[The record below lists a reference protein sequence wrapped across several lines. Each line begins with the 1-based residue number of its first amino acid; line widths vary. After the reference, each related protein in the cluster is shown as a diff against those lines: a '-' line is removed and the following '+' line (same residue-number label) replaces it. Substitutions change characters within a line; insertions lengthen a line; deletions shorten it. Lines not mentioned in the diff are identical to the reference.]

1 MHGVIGVITLAITT
15 IYIFYFTKAC
25 VKKNYYDAND
35 YEHYDEY
42 EYEVGKPLLRF
53 TAISFLVL
61 CIIFFTAGCVM
72 LNRLRLYFVD
82 FYKESGCKLWTANI
96 LLTLPLTFRS
106 VFDGL
111 NFNTSWYDF
120 WGDSTSMIAGYNLLL
135 IFIGTYVPMIF

>member
-1 MHGVIGVITLAITT
+1 
-15 IYIFYFTKAC
+15 
-25 VKKNYYDAND
+25 
-35 YEHYDEY
+35 
-42 EYEVGKPLLRF
+42 
-53 TAISFLVL
+53 
-61 CIIFFTAGCVM
+61 M

-120 WGDSTSMIAGYNLLL
+120 WGDSTNMIAGYNLLI
-135 IFIGTYVPMIF
+135 IFIGTYVPMILQISTLIFGFVGKKKVKLFKNDRNSIHKGRDTNDSED